1 MPEHS
6 SHSANQPTPMTVS
19 LNSPTPPQLETR
31 KQFSVCM
38 DLPVLDI
45 SYKWNHS
52 VRGLLVWL
60 FFLSMMFSR
69 ITCVLAWSVQRSVTF
84 MLPLRWTYSFP
95 WVNNIPSYGYTTIFI
110 HLYTHYSH
118 FGYCEYTAMNFHVYD
133 FVRTNVF
140 LSLGYIHQVVLIPPK
155 RWAVWQMVRSRLWSL
170 TTWAQF
176 LALAITSL
184 GTSGW

>member
-31 KQFSVCM
+31 KQLSVCM

-118 FGYCEYTAMNFHVYD
+118 FWLPWIHCYE
-133 FVRTNVF
+133 
-140 LSLGYIHQVVLIPPK
+140 LSCIWFCKDK
-155 RWAVWQMVRSRLWSL
+155 RLPISW
-170 TTWAQF
+170 
-176 LALAITSL
+176 IY
-184 GTSGW
+184 TSGGPYTS